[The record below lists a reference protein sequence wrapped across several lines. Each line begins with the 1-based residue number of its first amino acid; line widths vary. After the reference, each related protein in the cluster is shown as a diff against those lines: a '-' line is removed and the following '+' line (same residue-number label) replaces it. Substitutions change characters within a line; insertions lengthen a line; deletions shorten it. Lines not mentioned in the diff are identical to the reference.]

1 MCILLFDVFSSIK
14 EKNRL
19 IRKGMCVDVKH
30 LLLRKTDVLKTS
42 IFSERKIEGMYKI
55 RRAKWYKVYSAKRLF
70 CHHRLRLFF
79 VYNPCLRFLLICL
92 AWR

>member
-1 MCILLFDVFSSIK
+1 MCILLFDVLSSIK

-42 IFSERKIEGMYKI
+42 IFSERKIEGMD
-55 RRAKWYKVYSAKRLF
+55 
-70 CHHRLRLFF
+70 
-79 VYNPCLRFLLICL
+79 
-92 AWR
+92 